1 MTYMESDA
9 VDPTAVEADT
19 EIMAA
24 IEQGSLDRLVI
35 ADISTDDA
43 YITAPLGTAASL
55 PAWR

>member
-1 MTYMESDA
+1 MESDA

-24 IEQGSLDRLVI
+24 IEEGSIDRLVI